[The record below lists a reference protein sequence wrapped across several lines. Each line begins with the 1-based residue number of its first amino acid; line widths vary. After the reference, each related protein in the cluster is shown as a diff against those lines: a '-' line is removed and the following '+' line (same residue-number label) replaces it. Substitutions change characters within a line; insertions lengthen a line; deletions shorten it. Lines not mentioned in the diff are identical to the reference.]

1 VGSSLLVC
9 IVDFIVVET
18 ITTGDRFAVFTDAVR
33 KPSVLI
39 LCRHPLG
46 CRDCCLLAGVRDGLL
61 LPVAPGFALET
72 ASCGPSKRTGSFLTH
87 FLLFV
92 CNFCTV
98 VSIIGFVVG
107 VPAPFSV
114 F

>member
-1 VGSSLLVC
+1 MGSSLLVC

-18 ITTGDRFAVFTDAVR
+18 ITTRDPFTAFTDAIR
-33 KPSVLI
+33 KPSMLI

-46 CRDCCLLAGVRDGLL
+46 CRYCCLLAGVRDGLP

-72 ASCGPSKRTGSFLTH
+72 ASRCPLERIESFLTN

-92 CNFCTV
+92 YNFCTV
-98 VSIIGFVVG
+98 VFVIGFIVG
-107 VPAPFSV
+107 VSTPFSV